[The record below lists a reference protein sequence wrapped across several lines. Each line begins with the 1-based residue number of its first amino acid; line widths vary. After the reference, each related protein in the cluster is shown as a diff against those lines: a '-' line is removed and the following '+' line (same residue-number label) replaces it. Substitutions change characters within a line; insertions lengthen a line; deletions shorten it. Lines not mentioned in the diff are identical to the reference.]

1 MLSSSQLAGSFQE
14 LPGASHEET
23 CRPIKVKGDGYI
35 SYQFQS
41 QISRAGRLHI
51 FAYYTCPLVLV
62 NPPSFFL
69 SFFSFTMLR
78 GRANSM
84 GAGRCQMGF
93 WSRFLTTGDQ
103 RPRKCPK
110 CRQATVSEAFSET
123 FFNSLC
129 ICSRR
134 VWRCHDMDCAWLRAC
149 MCCRSQPPIAPT
161 RTSTVK
167 EVNPMHLVAE
177 SWHRPPS
184 IIDKQPL
191 TLPTI
196 HLVD

>member
-1 MLSSSQLAGSFQE
+1 MQ
-14 LPGASHEET
+14 
-23 CRPIKVKGDGYI
+23 GDGYI

-41 QISRAGRLHI
+41 QISRAGQVTYFCLLHLSSRS
-51 FAYYTCPLVLV
+51 CESP
-62 NPPSFFL
+62 FFL

-78 GRANSM
+78 GRADSM
-84 GAGRCQMGF
+84 GAGRCHMGF
-93 WSRFLTTGDQ
+93 WNRFLTTGDQ

-177 SWHRPPS
+177 LWHRPPS

>member
-1 MLSSSQLAGSFQE
+1 
-14 LPGASHEET
+14 
-23 CRPIKVKGDGYI
+23 
-35 SYQFQS
+35 
-41 QISRAGRLHI
+41 
-51 FAYYTCPLVLV
+51 
-62 NPPSFFL
+62 
-69 SFFSFTMLR
+69 MLR
-78 GRANSM
+78 GRADSM
-84 GAGRCQMGF
+84 GAGKCFAASSYPLLTNDLQGRCHMGF
-93 WSRFLTTGDQ
+93 WNRFLTTGDQ

-177 SWHRPPS
+177 LWHRPPS